1 MVVSKPHSA
10 GSPPSSSGHPFTSVP
25 SSGSFY
31 GPGEGTSAV
40 PITEA
45 VPVNDTIATD
55 ATSTAAHTIAR
66 IAVVGISAKAAGQ
79 SLVAMRSHDIAGY

>member
-1 MVVSKPHSA
+1 
-10 GSPPSSSGHPFTSVP
+10 
-25 SSGSFY
+25 
-31 GPGEGTSAV
+31 V